1 MQPYPG
7 AQAGAAG
14 GLGPLPQDVATAYIC
29 GNCGEEV
36 KLKPSEPIVCR
47 SCGFRILSKKR
58 TNRVVQ
64 FEAR

>member
-1 MQPYPG
+1 MQAYPG
-7 AQAGAAG
+7 AGQGAG
-14 GLGPLPQDVATAYIC
+14 GLGPLPQDIATPYIC

-64 FEAR
+64 VEAR

>member
-1 MQPYPG
+1 
-7 AQAGAAG
+7 
-14 GLGPLPQDVATAYIC
+14 LPQDIATPYIC